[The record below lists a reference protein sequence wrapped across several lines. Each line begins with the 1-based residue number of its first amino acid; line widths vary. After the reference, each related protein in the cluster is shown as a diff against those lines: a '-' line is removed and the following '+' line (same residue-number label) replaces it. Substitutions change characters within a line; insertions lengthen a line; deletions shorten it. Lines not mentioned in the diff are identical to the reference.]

1 MLFKIRTILQLKII
15 RETHIFPGK
24 TIINVPT
31 RKTIFGVFIHS
42 THNHVACSLREFV
55 FAN

>member
-24 TIINVPT
+24 TIINVST